1 MPVAQSMVGGGGA
14 WEEPADVALLHE
26 VAALFNP
33 SGGISGGGFATPSR
47 IQQQQQQPQQQE
59 PSSQLVAT
67 AHYDA
72 DEELATIN
80 ELMDAHIQ
88 QVHYQQQYQR
98 QQSLFLFPDGQALS
112 PVRVSV
118 PPPPSHVVAPRDASA
133 PPTAVLSSA
142 SPPLTIQPIAAKP
155 VTKTTR
161 ERQKEELMSLRAEAA
176 ELEAQLKSHKEL
188 HREIVVIAPAVHHH
202 QQQRGSSTGKKDAS
216 SWWARAADHQ
226 LNEKRRAEE
235 ENNRLRE
242 MALGQLRLAK
252 SLEKVLEKRRVSS
265 PFCHFARESSDGQ
278 AANVYV
284 SVFLFIA

>member
-1 MPVAQSMVGGGGA
+1 MRTPVAQSMGGGGGA

-26 VAALFNP
+26 VAALLSP
-33 SGGISGGGFATPSR
+33 SGGIASPGR
-47 IQQQQQQPQQQE
+47 IQQQQQA

-67 AHYDA
+67 VHYDA

-80 ELMDAHIQ
+80 ELLDVHIQ
-88 QVHYQQQYQR
+88 QAHYQHQHQC
-98 QQSLFLFPDGQALS
+98 QQSLFLSPDGQALS

-133 PPTAVLSSA
+133 PPTEVLSPA
-142 SPPLTIQPIAAKP
+142 SPPLTIQPIATKP
-155 VTKTTR
+155 VLKTTR
-161 ERQKEELMSLRAEAA
+161 ERQKEELMGLRVEAA
-176 ELEAQLKSHKEL
+176 ELEAQLESHKQL
-188 HREIVVIAPAVHHH
+188 YREIVVAPAAHHH
-202 QQQRGSSTGKKDAS
+202 QQQRGSPTGEKDAS

-226 LNEKRRAEE
+226 LSEKRRAEE
-235 ENNRLRE
+235 ENNRLRD

-252 SLEKVLEKRRVSS
+252 SLEKVLEKRRVGP

-278 AANVYV
+278 AANVCV